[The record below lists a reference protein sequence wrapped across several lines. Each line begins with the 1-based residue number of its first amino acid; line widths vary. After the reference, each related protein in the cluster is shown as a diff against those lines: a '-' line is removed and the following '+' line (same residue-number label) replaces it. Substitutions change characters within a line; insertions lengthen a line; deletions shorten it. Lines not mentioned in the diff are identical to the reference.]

1 MTRHLKDKKR
11 ILILY
16 QCILK
21 KTKPR
26 IQSIQDNH
34 FKRFGFKMTK
44 AQAIR
49 CALKHY
55 AEHLD
60 AMEKANDK

>member
-1 MTRHLKDKKR
+1 MTRTPERQKKNTYFVPMY
-11 ILILY
+11 IEED
-16 QCILK
+16 
-21 KTKPR
+21 KPR